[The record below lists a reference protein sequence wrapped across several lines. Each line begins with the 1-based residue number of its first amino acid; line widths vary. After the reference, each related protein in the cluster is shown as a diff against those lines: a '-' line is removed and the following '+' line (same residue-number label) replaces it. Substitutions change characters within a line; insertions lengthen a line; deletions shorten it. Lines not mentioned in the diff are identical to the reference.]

1 MLETGRKL
9 AADMMCGP
17 PFCIGVIYWDF
28 ILGGITPD
36 LNESC
41 QSKNIGT
48 ARLSLHFVRTLAGIS
63 PLGVE
68 E

>member
-1 MLETGRKL
+1 MRS
-9 AADMMCGP
+9 
-17 PFCIGVIYWDF
+17 PFLYTGVIYWVF

-63 PLGVE
+63 PSGVE